1 MCLLPRGAIVL
12 LDSKAN
18 EERKEAMLARFDHRP
33 MLTAALALTTAVLVV
48 VAITLATLL
57 ITSAPA
63 VNPTSVNGG
72 NPGAGA
78 ANPAERMDAG
88 GKGYGMPVK
97 APANPAERMD
107 AGGKGYGMPIEEP
120 AQKGDSVAPHQ
131 EIPSAH
137 YGL

>member
-1 MCLLPRGAIVL
+1 
-12 LDSKAN
+12 
-18 EERKEAMLARFDHRP
+18 MLARFDHRP
-33 MLTAALALTTAVLVV
+33 MLTAALALATIVLVV
-48 VAITLATLL
+48 VAVTLSTLL

-63 VNPTSVNGG
+63 VSPTSIGGGG

-78 ANPAERMDAG
+78 
-88 GKGYGMPVK
+88 
-97 APANPAERMD
+97 ANPAERMD

-131 EIPSAH
+131 EIPSAP